1 MRGSASEEDDSH
13 MAAFNSDLP
22 LKRLFAHRAADLLE
36 LLGDHGAVLL
46 GGQSLELPSIARRL
60 DYVLTLE
67 HDGVTYMRHLEFETE
82 AVAPE
87 LAERCF
93 EYNTRLFLHT
103 KLPVVTTVICLRP
116 PGPRGRPVF
125 HVRLRR
131 RVLHRWHF
139 EWLKLW
145 ELDAHQALA
154 GGPGLAVLLP
164 FMKNESLELID
175 AAARHILAEAPAAQ
189 QPDLL
194 AALNV
199 FAGQRYTAKELSRI
213 VGRERMMESSVW
225 QEAVAEGQAKGRL
238 LGRAEGRVEG
248 RVEGERE
255 ACLALIAAYHPELL
269 EHLRP
274 AIERCHDAARLKTWL
289 VQIPRL
295 SPEALLQLI
304 AQPA

>member
-1 MRGSASEEDDSH
+1 MIT
-13 MAAFNSDLP
+13 FNSDLP
-22 LKRLFAHRAADLLE
+22 LKRLFAHRAADLLA
-36 LLGDHGAVLL
+36 LVGDAGATIL
-46 GGQSLELPSIARRL
+46 GGQSIELPSVARRL

-67 HDGVTYMRHLEFETE
+67 HHGATYMRHLEFQTD
-82 AVAPE
+82 AAAPDV
-87 LAERCF
+87 AERCF

-131 RVLHRWHF
+131 RVLHRWRF

-145 ELDAHQALA
+145 ELDAHQALT
-154 GGPGLAVLLP
+154 GGPGLAVLVP
-164 FMKNESLELID
+164 YMKNESLALIGEAARRILD
-175 AAARHILAEAPAAQ
+175 AASPAQ

-194 AALNV
+194 AALNI

-225 QEAVAEGQAKGRL
+225 QEAVAIGQARGMA
-238 LGRAEGRVEG
+238 LGRVEGKAEGRVEG
-248 RVEGERE
+248 KVEGERE
-255 ACLALIAAYHPELL
+255 ACLALVAEFHPELL
-269 EHLRP
+269 DSLRP
-274 AIERCHDAARLKTWL
+274 VVERCRDAARLKAWL

-295 SPEALLQLI
+295 SPEALVRLI

>member
-1 MRGSASEEDDSH
+1 
-13 MAAFNSDLP
+13 MATFNSDLP
-22 LKRLFAHRAADLLE
+22 LKRLFAHRAADLLA
-36 LLGDHGAVLL
+36 LLGDAGATIL
-46 GGQSLELPSIARRL
+46 GGHSIELPSIARRL

-67 HDGVTYMRHLEFETE
+67 HAGATYMRHLEFQTD
-82 AVAPE
+82 ATPDM
-87 LAERCF
+87 AERCF

-116 PGPRGRPVF
+116 PGPRGQPVF

-145 ELDAHQALA
+145 ELDAQRALA
-154 GGPGLAVLLP
+154 GGPGLAVLVP
-164 FMKNESLELID
+164 YMKDVSLELIGE
-175 AAARHILAEAPAAQ
+175 AARCIVAEAPAAQ

-194 AALNV
+194 AALNI
-199 FAGQRYTAKELSRI
+199 FAGQRYTSKELRRI

-225 QEAVAEGQAKGRL
+225 QEAVAEGQVQGRL
-238 LGRAEGRVEG
+238 EG

-255 ACLALIAAYHPELL
+255 SCLALVAEYHPALL
-269 EHLRP
+269 DSLGP
-274 AIERCHDAARLKTWL
+274 LIERCNDAARLKSWL

-295 SPEALLQLI
+295 SPEALLRLI
-304 AQPA
+304 TDPA